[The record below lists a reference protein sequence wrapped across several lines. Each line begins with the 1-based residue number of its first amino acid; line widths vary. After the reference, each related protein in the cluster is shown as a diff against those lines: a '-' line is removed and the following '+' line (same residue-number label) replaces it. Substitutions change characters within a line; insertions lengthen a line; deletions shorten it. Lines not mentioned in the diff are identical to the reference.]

1 MRPLRATWSRFWS
14 VFRARKLN
22 HDLDD
27 ELTAHL
33 DLHVAD
39 NVRAGMSPAEA
50 RRKALVRL
58 GGLEQTKDS
67 YRGAAGFSF
76 LESLLQDARS
86 AIRTLRKSPGFTAVA
101 VLPLAL
107 GIAASTVVFSVVYNV
122 FVHALPY

>member
-1 MRPLRATWSRFWS
+1 
-14 VFRARKLN
+14 
-22 HDLDD
+22 
-27 ELTAHL
+27 
-33 DLHVAD
+33 
-39 NVRAGMSPAEA
+39 MSSAEA
-50 RRKALVRL
+50 RRHALVKL
-58 GGLEQTKDS
+58 GNLEQTKNS

-86 AIRTLRKSPGFTAVA
+86 SIRTLRKSPGFTTVA